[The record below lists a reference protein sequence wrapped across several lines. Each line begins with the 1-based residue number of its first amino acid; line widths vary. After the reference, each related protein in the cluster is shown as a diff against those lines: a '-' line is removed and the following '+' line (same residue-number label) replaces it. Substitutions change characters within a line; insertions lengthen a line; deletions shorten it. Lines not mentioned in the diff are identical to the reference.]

1 MSRKAKRFSALSQIR
16 WSVVRGK
23 GNGGEGDCSVR
34 EGDCSVREGDC
45 SVKEGEGSGGVGD
58 GGGVNS
64 RSMGREPEPE
74 AGQKAEVRV
83 ETAVSEPEPRENSVT
98 DSELS
103 SEGDTS
109 TETPQKIHKL
119 DSEFVLSTPDRRCLA
134 EFPSSSN
141 GAYVGQ
147 TSQLQAFIEQINA
160 TSNCATPGCNGQLE
174 PVTIILTGLGGAV
187 EIQYDCTGCTKRQ
200 VQFNSSAVHE
210 ASQQTAV
217 GVALQVSFIA
227 AGCTHAQYEK
237 VLAHAL
243 GMCSVSHQQFEAT
256 LERMYP
262 HVKCMVDEQCR
273 EAKEAMKQRPSSELG
288 SFQNAVT
295 IADGAWMTRGFHSQ
309 NFTFQ
314 IRSYI
319 NGALLF
325 YIHLCQ
331 RGRDDLCEGELYEG
345 TSKFAEGHAALVL
358 FGKAKEEGM
367 VITTHWQDADSSS
380 ALSVREHYP
389 NAKLMLC
396 GGHAARAHQKI
407 LKVIKTKKTFSGA
420 EKVPCG
426 EVSWSGHC

>member
-109 TETPQKIHKL
+109 TETPQNIRKL

-147 TSQLQAFIEQINA
+147 TSQLQ
-160 TSNCATPGCNGQLE
+160 
-174 PVTIILTGLGGAV
+174 IL
-187 EIQYDCTGCTKRQ
+187 
-200 VQFNSSAVHE
+200 SS
-210 ASQQTAV
+210 
-217 GVALQVSFIA
+217 
-227 AGCTHAQYEK
+227 
-237 VLAHAL
+237 
-243 GMCSVSHQQFEAT
+243 
-256 LERMYP
+256 R
-262 HVKCMVDEQCR
+262 
-273 EAKEAMKQRPSSELG
+273 
-288 SFQNAVT
+288 
-295 IADGAWMTRGFHSQ
+295 
-309 NFTFQ
+309 
-314 IRSYI
+314 
-319 NGALLF
+319 
-325 YIHLCQ
+325 
-331 RGRDDLCEGELYEG
+331 
-345 TSKFAEGHAALVL
+345 
-358 FGKAKEEGM
+358 
-367 VITTHWQDADSSS
+367 
-380 ALSVREHYP
+380 
-389 NAKLMLC
+389 
-396 GGHAARAHQKI
+396 
-407 LKVIKTKKTFSGA
+407 
-420 EKVPCG
+420 
-426 EVSWSGHC
+426 